1 MGYLRRRLWLFT
13 GECCCYLRRCLLL
26 NILEEL
32 MHRTMGPPSMYV
44 HNKLKV
50 EDLLNLDFKS
60 LAEKM
65 EALKAKHNFSRASLI

>member
-1 MGYLRRRLWLFT
+1 
-13 GECCCYLRRCLLL
+13 
-26 NILEEL
+26 

-44 HNKLKV
+44 HNKLKE

-65 EALKAKHNFSRASLI
+65 EALKAKHNFPRASLI

>member
-1 MGYLRRRLWLFT
+1 
-13 GECCCYLRRCLLL
+13 
-26 NILEEL
+26 
-32 MHRTMGPPSMYV
+32 MYV

-65 EALKAKHNFSRASLI
+65 EALKGLVKSLGCRSDTRTANRKSVAIFSFFVDRC